1 MAKRPKGQGKGAL
14 TPAELA
20 ALDFVIKD
28 MEEQGETNLQLGFFW
43 AAIARA
49 ALRALI
55 RYLLQKLLDRLRGQ
69 LPVGG
74 MSISEMR
81 EAEKMVSGISET
93 ASLQDLKKLREQLIS
108 PKSK

>member
-43 AAIARA
+43 ATIARA
-49 ALRALI
+49 ALLHALE
-55 RYLLQKLLDRLRGQ
+55 R
-69 LPVGG
+69 VGG
-74 MSISEMR
+74 HALSRDPACKRVFLTLPRGPPPHPNESAKR
-81 EAEKMVSGISET
+81 GPGRVRRS
-93 ASLQDLKKLREQLIS
+93 
-108 PKSK
+108 